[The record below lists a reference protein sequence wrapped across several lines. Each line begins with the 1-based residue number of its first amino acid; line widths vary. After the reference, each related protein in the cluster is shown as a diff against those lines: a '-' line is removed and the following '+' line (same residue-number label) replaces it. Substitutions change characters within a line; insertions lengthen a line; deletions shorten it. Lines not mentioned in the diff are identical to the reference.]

1 MKIKPY
7 MVPEQIP
14 FIYGGSMRRSVV
26 LFIIVFVVG
35 LIISAGCVQT
45 SGSPKDTATRDVTVP
60 EPHILTTVPDVRQSQ
75 PYSCGAASLQAIF
88 NYWGIDMREGVLMQE
103 LNTSEEAGTSPDA
116 IVRVA
121 RAHGL
126 AVALRTNLTL
136 ADLEGSIANKTPVII
151 ACQAW
156 SDTSPA
162 NLSWEDD
169 WEDGHYMIVI
179 GLDEENVYFE
189 DPSQL
194 GTRGEIPRQEFLSRW
209 HDYEGPAPFNA
220 NSTPMYHTGIFI
232 FGSKPANYPAF
243 THVD

>member
-1 MKIKPY
+1 MH
-7 MVPEQIP
+7 
-14 FIYGGSMRRSVV
+14 RSVP
-26 LFIIVFVVG
+26 LFIIALALIAG
-35 LIISAGCVQT
+35 LIVSAGCMQASVSPQDAGIQNAT
-45 SGSPKDTATRDVTVP
+45 GSESV
-60 EPHILTTVPDVRQSQ
+60 LSTVPDVRQSQ
-75 PYSCGAASLQAIF
+75 PYSCGAACLLAIF

-103 LNTSEEAGTSPDA
+103 LNTTEEAGTSPDA

-126 AVALRTNLTL
+126 QAALRTNLTL
-136 ADLEGSIANKTPVII
+136 ADLERSLANRTPVII
-151 ACQAW
+151 DCQAW

-162 NLSWEDD
+162 NISWEDD

-179 GLDEENVYFE
+179 GLDAENVYFE

-194 GTRGEIPRQEFLSRW
+194 GTRGVIPRQEFISRW

-220 NSTPMYHTGIFI
+220 NSTPMYHAGIFI
-232 FGSKPANYPAF
+232 SGSKSANYPTF